1 MLSIGR
7 FSSENRCISADL
19 AKISILSTHGP
30 VTSSLQVWIWVFRI
44 GISLSAWSLKI
55 ILEQVFYVIKLDF
68 NK

>member
-7 FSSENRCISADL
+7 FSSENRCVSAES
-19 AKISILSTHGP
+19 AKILIFSTHGP

-44 GISLSAWSLKI
+44 GISRSAWSLKM
-55 ILEQVFYVIKLDF
+55 ILEHVFSVIKLDF